1 MFRYIRIHHIFASI
15 ASKYSHKFSY
25 KYSIWCKINT
35 CWSVIRFRANNC
47 FNIFSYWRIF
57 PSKYLFWSKHSQ
69 NFKRNL
75 HSSWYSLA
83 NIRIQANVCFQIF
96 AYKRMFASQYLHQ
109 SEYLLSIASN
119 YIGKPFHRSLILG
132 LKPVLFVSKQRNIC
146 FIFAYIHFEPNIR
159 SALYTVE

>member
-1 MFRYIRIHHIFASI
+1 MFRYICIHHLFASI

-25 KYSIWCKINT
+25 KYSIWCKTNT
-35 CWSVIRFRANNC
+35 CWSVIRFRANIC

-57 PSKYLFWSKHSQ
+57 ASKYLFWSKHSQ

-75 HSSWYSLA
+75 HSNEYALTCKYSHTSECLLPNICIKA
-83 NIRIQANVCFQIF
+83 NICFG
-96 AYKRMFASQYLHQ
+96 
-109 SEYLLSIASN
+109 IASN

-132 LKPVLFVSKQRNIC
+132 LKPVLFASKQRNIC

-159 SALYTVE
+159 SALYTVEQVG